1 MTDLNAVGTGS
12 RGQDAFGGD
21 WMQVLSWGNRA
32 RVFGTIAFLACLN
45 FVLLKCDLLGD
56 PDTYWHVAVGRWIVE
71 NGRWPDVDVFSH
83 TAAGQPWIAKEW
95 FGQIALYGAHRA
107 AGWTG
112 VALLG
117 AVSFAA
123 SVAVLAAWLSRGLK
137 GTAVCVVVMLAVLLA
152 SNSVLAR
159 PHVVALPLMLIWTLG
174 MLDAVARK
182 EPPHWLML
190 AVMLAWSN
198 THAGFSIGFVI
209 AGLLALEAVRDAGD
223 GRRFRL
229 AARWALF
236 LGLALVASCITPYSY
251 ESLLVTPKLLAG
263 SGREGLA
270 YIDEWRPIGFELGGV
285 IGIIMLLALLGGLAL
300 QPLRNLVHIALVLML
315 GWMMIRHGRFGL
327 VFAFTALPIAMSAIM
342 AGPLARWIGPERS
355 SPHRASP
362 TIALMLAAMA
372 TISALALASMVTIS
386 PGTTPAA
393 AVDAAHKLGLTRL
406 KVFNTYGFG
415 GYLISKG
422 VPTFID
428 GRTDQLF
435 LDGFFDTY
443 VRVNSA
449 EGLAELGL
457 YLERHDV
464 GWALVQSDSGH
475 ERNLISLGWRILH
488 RDTVA
493 TVLAPPAGQPGA
505 I

>member
-12 RGQDAFGGD
+12 RGQGAVGGD
-21 WMQVLSWGNRA
+21 WMQVLFWGSRA
-32 RVFGTIAFLACLN
+32 RVFGAIAFLACLN
-45 FVLLKCDLLGD
+45 FVLLKSDLLGD
-56 PDTYWHVAVGRWIVE
+56 PDTHWHVAIGRWIVE
-71 NGRWPDVDVFSH
+71 NGGWPHVDVFSH
-83 TAAGQPWIAKEW
+83 TATGQPWIAKEW
-95 FGQIALYGAHRA
+95 LSQVALYAAHHV

-117 AVSFAA
+117 VVSFAA
-123 SVAVLAAWLSRGLK
+123 SVALLTVWLSRGLK
-137 GTAVCVVVMLAVLLA
+137 GTAVCLAMMLAVLLA
-152 SNSVLAR
+152 SNSLLAR
-159 PHVVALPLMLIWTLG
+159 PHLVALPLMLIWTLG

-182 EPPHWLML
+182 EPPHWLL
-190 AVMLAWSN
+190 LPIMLAWSN
-198 THAGFSIGFVI
+198 AHAGYTIGFVI
-209 AGLLALEAVRDAGD
+209 AGLLAMEAVRDAGD
-223 GRRFRL
+223 GRRGRL

-236 LGLALVASCITPYSY
+236 LGLAVVASCTTPYGY
-251 ESLLVTPKLLAG
+251 EAVLVTQKLFAG
-263 SGREGLA
+263 SGREALA
-270 YIDEWRPIGFELGGV
+270 YVDEWRPIEFELRGV
-285 IGIIMLLALLGGLAL
+285 IGMVMVLALLGGLAL
-300 QPLRNLVHIALVLML
+300 QPLRNIVRIALVLIL
-315 GWMMIRHGRFGL
+315 GWMMIRHVRFGL
-327 VFAFTALPIAMSAIM
+327 LFAFTAVPIAMSAIM

-355 SPHRASP
+355 SPGRARP

-372 TISALALASMVTIS
+372 TISALWLASTVTIS
-386 PGTTPAA
+386 PRTTPAA
-393 AVDAAHKLGLTRL
+393 ALDAAHKLGLTRL

-435 LDGFFDTY
+435 LDGFVHTY
-443 VRVNSA
+443 VRTKSP
-449 EGLAELGL
+449 EGLAEFGVH
-457 YLERHDV
+457 LERHDV

-475 ERNLISLGWRILH
+475 EQNLISLGWTILH